1 MIEKLNTL
9 LFIISSQMQKYIN
22 KVIYGDCLE
31 ILKEFPDNSIDLIFA
46 DPPYF
51 LQVPKGKRL
60 KRANGTEVIP
70 VDDEWDKFESYEECD
85 KFTES
90 WLKECQR
97 ILKPTGTFWV
107 IGMYHNIFRVGKIMQ
122 DLGLWFLNDVIWVK
136 TDALPNLNGRRFT
149 NNHETIIWS
158 VKNKNSKGYT
168 FNYEFLK
175 KMNGGKQMKDTDWIF
190 GLCRG
195 QERLRDEN
203 GIKAHPTQ
211 KPLKLIQQVL
221 LTASKIGDLVLDPFM
236 GSGTTAVV
244 ATALGRRWV
253 GIEKEEKY
261 IRVAE
266 KRLKDYIQNKK

>member
-1 MIEKLNTL
+1 
-9 LFIISSQMQKYIN
+9 MQKYIN
-22 KVIYGDCLE
+22 KIIHGDCVE
-31 ILKEFPDNSIDLIFA
+31 ILKEFPDNSFDLIFA
-46 DPPYF
+46 DPPYY
-51 LQVPKGKRL
+51 LQLPKGKRL

-97 ILKPTGTFWV
+97 LLKITGTIWV

-149 NNHETIIWS
+149 NSHETLIWAL
-158 VKNKNSKGYT
+158 KNKSCKNYT
-168 FNYEFLK
+168 FNYEQMK
-175 KMNGGKQMKDTDWIF
+175 IMNGGKQMKDTDWKF

-195 QERLRDEN
+195 RERLRDEN
-203 GIKAHPTQ
+203 GIKSHPTQ

-221 LTASKIGDLVLDPFM
+221 LASSKKGDLVLDPFM

-244 ATALGRRWV
+244 AKALGRNWI
-253 GIEKEEKY
+253 GIEKEKRY
-261 IRVAE
+261 VDLAQKRVE
-266 KRLKDYIQNKK
+266 QIVFS